1 MKAARQPMAFALA
14 CLAMAVAGT
23 ASAQWTPTKPIRL
36 IVPSSPGGSAD
47 ATARVLAEGMTKT
60 IGQRLVVENRAG
72 ASGNIGSDVAA
83 RSAPDGYT
91 WLLINNAQ
99 AANVSLYKNL
109 TYDLLRDLAPV
120 TQVDSSPHVVV
131 VHPTLP
137 VKSVKELVALARQK
151 PGQLD
156 YASAGLGTVTH
167 LAAEIFKSQAGI
179 DMRHVPYKGGG
190 ESLTSIVSGETIVYF
205 SPLPV
210 ALPHMRNGRIRGL
223 GVTSKKRMPQVPDIP
238 SVAEQGYPTYEF
250 NLWNGLLVP
259 AKTPAEIIV
268 TIRNAA
274 VAAMQA
280 PDVSKRMFETA
291 SQPVGTTP
299 EQFGAFLKSEVDS
312 IAALVK
318 RLKLSAD

>member
-1 MKAARQPMAFALA
+1 MKAAQQPIAFVLA

-47 ATARVLAEGMTKT
+47 ATARVLADGITKT
-60 IGQRLVVENRAG
+60 IGQRIVVENRAG

-99 AANVSLYKNL
+99 AANVSLYNNL
-109 TYDLLRDLAPV
+109 TYDLLRDLEPV

-131 VHPTLP
+131 VHPSLP
-137 VKSVKELVALARQK
+137 VKSVKELVALAKQK

-167 LAAEIFKSQAGI
+167 LAAEIFKSEAGV

-223 GVTSKKRMPQVPDIP
+223 GLTSKKRMPQVPDIP
-238 SVAEQGYPTYEF
+238 TVAEQGYPKYEF

-259 AKTPAEIIV
+259 AKTPREIIV

-274 VAAMQA
+274 VAAMKA
-280 PDVSKRMFETA
+280 ADVSKRMFETA
-291 SQPVGTTP
+291 SQPVGNTP

-318 RLKLSAD
+318 RLKLSAN

>member
-1 MKAARQPMAFALA
+1 
-14 CLAMAVAGT
+14 
-23 ASAQWTPTKPIRL
+23 L

-47 ATARVLAEGMTKT
+47 ATARVLADGMTKT
-60 IGQRLVVENRAG
+60 IGQRVVVENRAG

-83 RSAPDGYT
+83 RSPPDGHT

-109 TYDLLRDLAPV
+109 TYDLLRDLTPV

-137 VKSVKELVALARQK
+137 VKSVKQLVSLAKQK

-167 LAAEIFKSQAGI
+167 LAAEIFKAQAGV

-223 GVTSKKRMPQVPDIP
+223 GVTSSKRMPQVPDLP
-238 SVAEQGYPTYEF
+238 TVAEQGYPEYEF

-259 AKTPAEIIV
+259 AGTPREIV
-268 TIRNAA
+268 VSIRNAA
-274 VAAMQA
+274 AAAMKA
-280 PDVSKRMFETA
+280 PDVSKRMFQTA
-291 SQPVGTTP
+291 SQPVGSTP
-299 EQFGAFLKSEVDS
+299 EEFAEFLKSEVDS
-312 IAALVK
+312 IAALAK